1 MKIKAK
7 HILVEQEYEAL
18 DLLRKVMG
26 GAPFEALAREFSR
39 CPSGSEGGDLGE
51 FGKGMMVRPFE
62 EAAFAL
68 EVGAT
73 SKPVQTQFGW
83 HLIHRYA

>member
-1 MKIKAK
+1 MKIKAR
-7 HILVEQEYEAL
+7 HILVDHEHEAL
-18 DLLRKVMG
+18 DILRKIQDG
-26 GAPFEALAREFSR
+26 KPFEGVAKEFSK
-39 CPSGSEGGDLGE
+39 CPSGAEGGDLGE

-73 SKPVQTQFGW
+73 SKPIRTQFGW
-83 HLIHRYA
+83 HLIQRYA